1 MGVKSVFILIS
12 VFLSGDLIF
21 SVERIYVVVIYII
34 VNIIIHAVI

>member
-21 SVERIYVVVIYII
+21 SVERIYVIVYIV
-34 VNIIIHAVI
+34 VNITIHAVI

>member
-12 VFLSGDLIF
+12 VFLSGNLIF
-21 SVERIYVVVIYII
+21 SVERIYVVIYIV